1 MCMWHH
7 PMAVEGSSAPMA
19 VSTSP
24 RSASPGVWSE
34 VGAVAPQIGWA
45 VGVLS
50 VAAAAAAA
58 AAAAVAAAVA
68 AEAAVVAE
76 AEGVEQEEE
85 QEEGEEAAGAG
96 MACGSRSSTA

>member
-1 MCMWHH
+1 
-7 PMAVEGSSAPMA
+7 MA

-34 VGAVAPQIGWA
+34 VGAVAPQIGWE

-50 VAAAAAAA
+50 VAAAP
-58 AAAAVAAAVA
+58 AVAAAAA